1 MTDREKICKS
11 YFAGRKETASFFLE
25 ELSRA
30 GFSRPEHLLEHV
42 FWSNAA
48 LDEKEELFS
57 FYAPIPEKGRFNVTS
72 FLPGDG
78 ASYAPHVEKAGD
90 FLRLAVTSHF
100 VLDLSE
106 TKDGESFFKRLS
118 QKNRKKL
125 RWLRNA
131 VPAKG
136 CRVEK
141 LENSV
146 QFDLF
151 EKLYCAQFPK
161 YVSGGEEMR
170 SLRRMYEAFCR
181 EGKSFSFLLLSPENE
196 PLAASLGYISGSG
209 FNYTH
214 LTRARGEFDKFSP
227 GYFLTYEVI
236 VRLLAEHPEVQ
247 YFFMGPGEYDY
258 KRALLGEPFLV
269 FRYERNT
276 WTNLFGI
283 LRLYFRC
290 RKERKKALLSR

>member
-1 MTDREKICKS
+1 MMDREKICKS
-11 YFAGRKETASFFLE
+11 YFAGRKEGALAFRE
-25 ELSRA
+25 ELSRE
-30 GFSRPEHLLEHV
+30 GFSCPEHLLEHV

-48 LDEKEELFS
+48 LDENEGLDT
-57 FYAPIPEKGRFNVTS
+57 FYAPLPGKGRFNATS
-72 FLPGDG
+72 FLPAEG
-78 ASYAPHVEKAGD
+78 SSLPRVEKTGD

-106 TKDGESFFKRLS
+106 TKDEESFFKRLS

-141 LENSV
+141 LEKDS

-170 SLRRMYEAFCR
+170 SLRKMYEAFCR

-196 PLAASLGYISGSG
+196 PLAASLGYISGDA

-236 VRLLAEHPEVQ
+236 VRLLAEHPEVK

-276 WTNLFGI
+276 LTNLFGI